1 MSFEMV
7 PAYSEPEKVKEL
19 FSEYTSALVEKSPK
33 FKEYLAIQHYDDEV
47 VHMEV
52 KYGLPEG
59 RLYLA
64 YSDGRLA
71 GCVGLKDFD
80 GESCEIKRM
89 YVRPEFR
96 GHHFGEI
103 MLTKIIDDAKEI
115 GYKYIL
121 LDTFPFLKRAI
132 HMYKKYGFYEI
143 PSYNGSPMENLVY
156 MKLELN

>member
-1 MSFEMV
+1 MSFEML
-7 PAYSEPEKVKEL
+7 PAYS
-19 FSEYTSALVEKSPK
+19 
-33 FKEYLAIQHYDDEV
+33 
-47 VHMEV
+47 
-52 KYGLPEG
+52 
-59 RLYLA
+59 
-64 YSDGRLA
+64 
-71 GCVGLKDFD
+71 
-80 GESCEIKRM
+80 ESCEIKRM